1 MKNKPFIFIGLII
14 FFLIILLN
22 FNTFQLATDE
32 LLKKIIHIKDK
43 NYTLFIVIICFLNFF
58 YFLTPIPT
66 LPLLV
71 LNGFLIQNYGFFLSY
86 FMILI
91 CSSIIFSKSKIF
103 IGFLQKFNFYKTLSS
118 KINNNKNNDF
128 NFYIV
133 ASSRF
138 LLPYFF
144 HNVFF
149 GSILKNRNVFILS
162 IVLAEIPIVFIINK
176 FGKYL
181 RDFSDLNSY
190 NFNDILNINF
200 ILFFLVFFLLVFII
214 SRFSKYVKSKIK

>member
-1 MKNKPFIFIGLII
+1 
-14 FFLIILLN
+14 
-22 FNTFQLATDE
+22 
-32 LLKKIIHIKDK
+32 
-43 NYTLFIVIICFLNFF
+43 
-58 YFLTPIPT
+58 
-66 LPLLV
+66 
-71 LNGFLIQNYGFFLSY
+71 
-86 FMILI
+86 MILI

-103 IGFLQKFNFYKTLSS
+103 ISFLQKFNFYKTLSS